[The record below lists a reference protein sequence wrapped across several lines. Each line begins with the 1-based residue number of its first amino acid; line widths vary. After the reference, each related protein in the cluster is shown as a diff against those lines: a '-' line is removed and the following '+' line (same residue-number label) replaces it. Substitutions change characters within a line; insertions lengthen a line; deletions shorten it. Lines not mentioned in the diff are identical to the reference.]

1 MSGWAFQV
9 EPEKRMATARVGS
22 VPELVNMSRPNLS
35 RNQRRPTH
43 IFTTFFF
50 TFWCGWV
57 LFPFISFVF
66 SGTDRR
72 SQDP

>member
-50 TFWCGWV
+50 FLVWV
-57 LFPFISFVF
+57 GVPIYFFRL
-66 SGTDRR
+66 
-72 SQDP
+72 